1 MAFDKTRYDV
11 EYSKNNVMR
20 LFMSFNRNKPEDVEL
35 LEYARTQGNVTA
47 YIKTLIRADMDRK
60 NGVSL
65 SERLSTE
72 SENQQEG

>member
-1 MAFDKTRYDV
+1 VAFDKTRYDV

-35 LEYARTQGNVTA
+35 LEYARMQGNVTA
-47 YIKTLIRADMDRK
+47 YIKTLIRADMGRK

-65 SERLSTE
+65 SDRLSNETD
-72 SENQQEG
+72 NPQEG